1 MNILLQKE
9 NPHFLLLHPVFANYG
24 EEAHRDGMRS
34 RVNRDKGGSSH
45 VKFASYYLLYT
56 MTEFRIL
63 LVAFKRPPSSAFKAF

>member
-45 VKFASYYLLYT
+45 VKFASCLLYT

-63 LVAFKRPPSSAFKAF
+63 LVAFKRPPSSAFKSF